1 MRKTF
6 FIIIL
11 LVLTVFS
18 ASSSAKFKAEAEA
31 AVTGTLNIPTADYLN
46 NVGGT
51 RAGLSVLTDV
61 DAGIKINNL
70 SVTAGIS
77 VFLNSRTQA
86 YHNLCLKGFIAY
98 GPNLKLLYS
107 FPSSRFTASLKARML
122 FCSYFNSQ
130 DEFLA
135 FTAETAVGYR
145 LGNLDKDYLSLI
157 FPINMT
163 YRKDI
168 LGLSFGVG
176 LSVHGGGR

>member
-1 MRKTF
+1 MKRITL
-6 FIIIL
+6 IIIL
-11 LVLTVFS
+11 LFSLLFS
-18 ASSSAKFKAEAEA
+18 AAADVHFKAEGDIGL
-31 AVTGTLNIPTADYLN
+31 TGTLNIPTADYLN
-46 NVGGT
+46 NVGGA
-51 RAGLSVLTDV
+51 RAGLSVFSDV
-61 DAGIKINNL
+61 DLGIRVDNL

-86 YHNLCLKGFIAY
+86 YHNLCLKGFVAY

-145 LGNLDKDYLSLI
+145 LGNPDKDYLSLI